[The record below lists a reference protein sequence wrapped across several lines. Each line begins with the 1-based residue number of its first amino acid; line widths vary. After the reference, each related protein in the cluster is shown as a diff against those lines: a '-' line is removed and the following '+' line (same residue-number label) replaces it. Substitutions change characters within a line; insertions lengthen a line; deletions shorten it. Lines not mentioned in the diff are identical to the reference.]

1 MNSFVYRD
9 GYLFAEEVSLA
20 TIAERFGTP
29 CYVYS
34 RSMIEDRWHAFDG
47 AFGGVTIGCVIRSKL
62 TPILRF

>member
-34 RSMIEDRWHAFDG
+34 RSMIVLDSASSPG
-47 AFGGVTIGCVIRSKL
+47 ANSSASYVPVVMHPRLCSRV
-62 TPILRF
+62 